1 MRKDA
6 LGLTLVELMVTLA
19 VFAVLIGIAAP
30 AFGKLVEQNRV
41 TSATNSFLT
50 TLHLARSEAVRRG
63 SPVTLCTSQDGAT
76 CSPGSDWDGGW
87 ILYQNPALATHPSGP
102 DAILRVGRETPR
114 VEIAGNTPTR
124 EYITFDALGQSQQLS
139 GAWLMGTIRICAGE
153 GSGRAIV
160 LANTGRPR
168 VGEATCG

>member
-6 LGLTLVELMVTLA
+6 LGLTLVELMVTLVA
-19 VFAVLIGIAAP
+19 FAVLIGIAAP
-30 AFGKLVEQNRV
+30 AFGNLVEQNRV
-41 TSATNSFLT
+41 TSATNSFLA
-50 TLHLARSEAVRRG
+50 TLHLARSEAIRRG

-76 CSPGSDWDGGW
+76 CSAAIDWDGGW
-87 ILYQNPALATHPSGP
+87 LLYQNAALATQPPGP
-102 DAILRVGRETPR
+102 DAIVRVGQEAPR

-124 EYITFDALGQSQQLS
+124 HYISFDALGQSQQLS
-139 GAWLMGTIRICAGE
+139 GAWLMGTVSVCAGE

-160 LANTGRPR
+160 LSNTGRPR